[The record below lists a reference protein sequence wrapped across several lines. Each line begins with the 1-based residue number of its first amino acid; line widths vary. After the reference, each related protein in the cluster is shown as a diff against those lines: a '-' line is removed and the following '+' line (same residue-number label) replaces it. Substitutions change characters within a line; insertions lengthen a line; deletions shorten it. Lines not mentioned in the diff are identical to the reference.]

1 MPVSETKRR
10 NNDKYNAKCDRIT
23 VWPIKAKGAAIRAAA
38 KANGESLQGYILA
51 AVYARMEQEGQ
62 PLEIDPAESGEEGGL
77 SGVTGGKF

>member
-38 KANGESLQGYILA
+38 KENGRQVPPAGVSNVFFGTRKFNSSSFFWRYLPWWSLSQ
-51 AVYARMEQEGQ
+51 R
-62 PLEIDPAESGEEGGL
+62 
-77 SGVTGGKF
+77 